1 MWHKEIGREG
11 EIVMGCSW
19 KDIVDEILQLHQI
32 WGKSLKKNMFFDYKM
47 TSNAF
52 VAPPDLR
59 VATVS
64 VVTETNRS
72 IATLEW
78 QSQGLDTGRGN
89 LHWR

>member
-19 KDIVDEILQLHQI
+19 KDIVNDILQLHQI
-32 WGKSLKKNMFFDYKM
+32 WGKSLKRTWFLIYIYNKM

-72 IATLEW
+72 IATLE
-78 QSQGLDTGRGN
+78 
-89 LHWR
+89 